1 MYCYLRCSYCCR
13 RIWSG
18 KLAHFRPHQLACLG
32 GTCQH
37 YGSEFVHTRSQVD
50 VIINHSTVLTVTIA
64 VGIQDRPASAPQTG
78 EWTSDWKLVGDP
90 TFGSA
95 LGAISS
101 LIFSFAGTPAF
112 FSIVSEMRDQKHYNR
127 SLFVCQGAVTI
138 TYSTIGIVVYI
149 FCGSFVASPAL
160 GSAGVLMKKVCYG
173 LALPGLFVT
182 TVLFIHVRLSIPIW
196 LKDANHCFS
205 LRPNTP
211 SCVC

>member
-1 MYCYLRCSYCCR
+1 MYCDLRCSYCCR

-18 KLAHFRPHQLACLG
+18 KLAHFRPHQLARLG
-32 GTCQH
+32 GTYQH

-50 VIINHSTVLTVTIA
+50 AFIDRSTVMTVTIA

-78 EWTSDWKLVGDP
+78 EWTSDWKLVGHP
-90 TFGSA
+90 SFGSA

-112 FSIVSEMRDQKHYNR
+112 FTIVSEMRDQKHYNR
-127 SLFVCQGAVTI
+127 SLFICQGAVTAI
-138 TYSTIGIVVYI
+138 YSAIGIVVYT

-160 GSAGVLMKKVCYG
+160 GSAGVLMKKVSYG

-182 TVLFIHVRLSIPIW
+182 TILFIHVRVL
-196 LKDANHCFS
+196 
-205 LRPNTP
+205 TP
-211 SCVC
+211 V